1 MIDSN
6 LPYSATAFLARE
18 IASKIMSDR
27 KSVEQIEGILA
38 GKQYYQAN
46 LNLNKFKKNSVAFTI
61 TKTDSL
67 KFKLTAGKGQ
77 AKDPSM
83 SQGILNFFLV

>member
-1 MIDSN
+1 
-6 LPYSATAFLARE
+6 
-18 IASKIMSDR
+18 MSDK
-27 KSVEQIEGILA
+27 KSVEQIEGLLA

-46 LNLNKFKKNSVAFTI
+46 LNLAKFKKNVVEFKV
-61 TKTDSL
+61 TKTDNL

-77 AKDPSM
+77 AKDPTM